1 MLYYADVILPL
12 ALDRPYTYAV
22 EKQDFLFLKPGFRVA
37 VSFGKS
43 KVYTGVV
50 IKLHN
55 LQPQRY
61 TPKFIEFILED
72 SPSIS
77 KRQLELWQW
86 ISEYYHCKLGEV
98 MRAAFPATFLLES
111 ETVIVKKEF
120 EDDKSTITDEEYLV
134 YEALE
139 SKSLTINEIIEIIG
153 RKSVLGLIHN
163 MFTKGYIDLHQKIAE
178 KYKPKKI
185 RFARLLNHLSSKES
199 LKKLFN
205 SLKNSPKQKQLLMGV
220 FDNNPSGSEWKKVPD
235 LLRKTSVKSN
245 VLKAMISKG
254 ILEEAYFREDRLLY
268 DFDKKDTSISLSKNQ
283 KNSLLNIESA
293 FENKDIVLFQGVTG
307 SGKTEVYME
316 LIFKAIERG
325 DQVLYM
331 LPEISLT
338 PQMVFRLQSRFGKNV
353 TVYHSKFS
361 IHERTEVWNNVLN
374 NSSKARV
381 VVGTRSAIFLPFYQL
396 GLIIIDEEHELS
408 YKQFDPAPRYHARDS
423 AIILSQIYGAKI
435 LLGSATPSIES
446 SFNLMKAK
454 FGGVQLNERY
464 GNIELPE
471 IVTIDLKLSYKKK
484 EMNGAFSQTLID
496 AIETTLANDKQVIL
510 FQNQR
515 GYAPVMECLDCGHTP
530 QCSQCDVTLTYHQP
544 SNQLKCHYC
553 GFTIAAPIQCHGCGG
568 IHLQTKGLGTQQIQE
583 QVESFFPGVKTARMD
598 WDTTRGKWAFD
609 KLINAFVEGDIKIL
623 VGTQMVVKGLDFQNV
638 HLVGV
643 LNADH
648 LLNFPD
654 FRAHERTYQMLSQ
667 VSGRAGRKNIRGKVL
682 IQTYQPQ
689 HPIIQQVIRSD
700 YEGMLDQQLKER
712 IEYHYPPYYRLI
724 KMVVKHRDVE
734 KVRIASKWIFNV
746 LNQSYKGEILGPVFP
761 PIARL
766 RNRYHMQILIKIGKD
781 QSRNELKKL
790 IQSTIKSFESV
801 GQFRS
806 CKITVNVDP
815 Y

>member
-55 LQPQRY
+55 FQPQRY

-120 EDDKSTITDEEYLV
+120 EDDKSKITDEEYLV

-139 SKSLTINEIIEIIG
+139 YKSLTINEIIEIIG
-153 RKSVLGLIHN
+153 RKNVLGLIHN

-185 RFARLLNHLSSKES
+185 RFARLLNHLSSKEP

-435 LLGSATPSIES
+435 LMGSATPSIES
-446 SFNLMKAK
+446 SFNLVKAK

-484 EMNGAFSQTLID
+484 EMNGAFSKTLID

-568 IHLQTKGLGTQQIQE
+568 IHLQTKGVGTQQIQE

-724 KMVVKHRDVE
+724 RMVIKHRDVE

-801 GQFRS
+801 SQFRS

>member
-199 LKKLFN
+199 LKTLFN
-205 SLKNSPKQKQLLMGV
+205 SLKNSPKQKQLLIGV
-220 FDNNPSGSEWKKVPD
+220 FDNNPSGSEWKKVSD

-254 ILEEAYFREDRLLY
+254 ILEEAYFRKDRLLY

-338 PQMVFRLQSRFGKNV
+338 PQMVLRLQSRFGKNV

-435 LLGSATPSIES
+435 LMGSATPSIES

-496 AIETTLANDKQVIL
+496 SIETTLANDKQVIL

-700 YEGMLDQQLKER
+700 YEGMLNQQLKER

-724 KMVVKHRDVE
+724 RMVIKHRDVE

-801 GQFRS
+801 SQFRS

>member
-12 ALDRPYTYAV
+12 ALDKTYTYAV
-22 EKQDFLFLKPGFRVA
+22 EKHDFHFLKPGFRVA

-50 IKLHN
+50 MKLHN
-55 LQPQRY
+55 FQPQRY

-77 KRQLELWQW
+77 ENQLELWQW
-86 ISEYYHCKLGEV
+86 ISDYYHCKLGEV

-111 ETVIVKKEF
+111 ETLIVKKEF
-120 EDDKSTITDEEYLV
+120 GDDKSVLTDEEYLV
-134 YEALE
+134 MEALE
-139 SKSLTINEIIEIIG
+139 TKSLTIKEINKILDK
-153 RKSVLGLIHN
+153 KSVLGLIQG
-163 MFTKGYIDLHQKIAE
+163 MFTKGYIDVNQRIDNKYRPKI
-178 KYKPKKI
+178 I
-185 RFARLLNHLSSKES
+185 RYTRLLNSLSSKES
-199 LKKLFN
+199 LKKIFH

-220 FDNNPSGSEWKKVPD
+220 FQNNPSGSEWIKVPD
-235 LLRKTSVKSN
+235 LLKRTRVNSN
-245 VLKAMISKG
+245 VLKVMISKG
-254 ILEEAYFREDRLLY
+254 ILEDTYFNEDRLLY
-268 DFDKKDTSISLSKNQ
+268 DFDKRDKLITLSKNQ
-283 KNSLLNIESA
+283 ETSLLNIQSA
-293 FENKDIVLFQGVTG
+293 FECKDTVLFQGVTG

-316 LIFKAIERG
+316 LISKAIARG
-325 DQVLYM
+325 DQVLYL

-338 PQMVFRLQSRFGKNV
+338 PQMVMRLQSRFGEDV

-361 IHERTEVWNNVLN
+361 VHERTEVWYNVLN

-381 VVGTRSAIFLPFYQL
+381 VVGTRSAIFLPFYKL

-408 YKQFDPAPRYHARDS
+408 YKQFDPAPRYHARDT
-423 AIILSQIYGAKI
+423 AIILSRIYNAKI
-435 LLGSATPSIES
+435 LMGSATPSIES
-446 SFNLMKAK
+446 SFNLIKGK
-454 FGGVQLNERY
+454 FGGVQLNERF

-484 EMNGAFSQTLID
+484 QMNGAFSHALID
-496 AIETTLANDKQVIL
+496 TIESTLVNDKQVIL

-553 GFTIAAPIQCHGCGG
+553 GFSIAAPIQCHACGSV
-568 IHLQTKGLGTQQIQE
+568 HLQTKGFGTQQIQE
-583 QVESFFPGVKTARMD
+583 QVESFFPKVKTARMD

-609 KLINAFVEGDIKIL
+609 KLINAFVNGEIKIL

-638 HLVGV
+638 QLVGV

-667 VSGRAGRKNIRGKVL
+667 VSGRAGRKNTRGKVL
-682 IQTYQPQ
+682 IQTYQPG
-689 HPIIQQVIRSD
+689 HPIIQQVIKSD
-700 YEGMLDQQLKER
+700 YEKMIEQQLKER
-712 IEYHYPPYYRLI
+712 LEYNYPPYYRLI
-724 KMVVKHRDVE
+724 RIGIKHRDVE
-734 KVRIASKWIFNV
+734 TVRIASMWIFNV
-746 LNQSYKGEILGPVFP
+746 LNQSYKGEILGPSFP

-766 RNRYHMQILIKIGKD
+766 RNRYRMQILIKIGRQ
-781 QSRNELKKL
+781 QSRNELKQL
-790 IQSTIKSFESV
+790 IHSTIKSFESV
-801 GQFRS
+801 GRFRS
-806 CKITVNVDP
+806 CKVAVNVDP

>member
-568 IHLQTKGLGTQQIQE
+568 IHLQTKGVGTQQIQE

-700 YEGMLDQQLKER
+700 YEGMLDQQLEER

-801 GQFRS
+801 SQFRS

>member
-220 FDNNPSGSEWKKVPD
+220 FDDNPSGREWKKVPD

-316 LIFKAIERG
+316 LIFKALERG

-700 YEGMLDQQLKER
+700 YEGMLDQQLEER

-801 GQFRS
+801 SQFRS

>member
-316 LIFKAIERG
+316 LIFKALERG

-682 IQTYQPQ
+682 MQTYQPQ

-801 GQFRS
+801 SQFRS

>member
-55 LQPQRY
+55 FQPQRY

-435 LLGSATPSIES
+435 LMGSATPSIES

-700 YEGMLDQQLKER
+700 YEGMLNQQLKER

-724 KMVVKHRDVE
+724 RMVIKHRDVE

-801 GQFRS
+801 SQFRS

>member
-55 LQPQRY
+55 FQPQRY

-185 RFARLLNHLSSKES
+185 RFARLPNHLSSKEP

-435 LLGSATPSIES
+435 LMGSATPSIES

-484 EMNGAFSQTLID
+484 EMNGAFSRTLID

-544 SNQLKCHYC
+544 TKQLKCHYC

-700 YEGMLDQQLKER
+700 YEGMLNQQLKER

-724 KMVVKHRDVE
+724 RMVIKHRDVE

-801 GQFRS
+801 SQFRS

>member
-55 LQPQRY
+55 FQPQRY

-120 EDDKSTITDEEYLV
+120 EDDKSKITDEEYLV

-139 SKSLTINEIIEIIG
+139 YKSLTINEIIEIIG
-153 RKSVLGLIHN
+153 RKNVLGLIHN

-185 RFARLLNHLSSKES
+185 RFARLLNHLSSKEP

-268 DFDKKDTSISLSKNQ
+268 DFDKKDTLISLSKNQ

-435 LLGSATPSIES
+435 LMGSATPSIES
-446 SFNLMKAK
+446 SFNLVKAK

-484 EMNGAFSQTLID
+484 EMNGAFSKTLID

-568 IHLQTKGLGTQQIQE
+568 IHLQTKGVGTQQIQE

-609 KLINAFVEGDIKIL
+609 KLINAFVEGDVKIL

-682 IQTYQPQ
+682 MQTYQPQ

-724 KMVVKHRDVE
+724 RMVIKHRDVE

-801 GQFRS
+801 SQFRS